1 MRNKILVGGLVTFVV
16 LGGGVYFWARS
27 VLAQDSVRAALAAQL
42 SSALGQPVTVGS
54 ISAGIYP
61 RVTVNL
67 GEVAIGQPPRIQ
79 VKTLRLATGLGAL
92 LSRRIEHAT
101 VHLDGATIELPLPAF
116 GAAADPGAP
125 AAGAEGT
132 APPVGSVEIV
142 SVDAITLNGVEILS
156 GGRTLKGDIDAALS
170 GQSLTL
176 RKATLAADD
185 TTLDLTGQL
194 SDWSAPAGELTVK
207 AGQLNLD
214 RLLSFL
220 SDFAAAAQPAA
231 TSAQPA
237 PAASPSRMNL
247 TVALEAESASSGQL
261 TLGGLTGRARVTGE
275 DVALDPVDFNIFG
288 GRYEGAL
295 ALTLGPAAPRFAF
308 KATLSGIDV
317 ATAMDYAGQAGT
329 MTGKMS
335 GTIDLG
341 GNGADLGAVMK
352 QARGTARIDVTNGV
366 VKGLGLV
373 RSVIVATSMKGGA
386 SSNLTA
392 STDEPF
398 TRLGGTLTIS
408 GGAASTQDFRFESE
422 NLGLNAA
429 GGLRLDGSAVNLV
442 GNVQLS
448 ETLTKQAGTDLVRYT
463 QTGGRVTLPAS
474 ITGSSQNLHVKIDA
488 GEVAKRAI
496 TNFANEEVKKR
507 LGGLGGLFGR

>member
-1 MRNKILVGGLVTFVV
+1 MRNKILLGGLVTFVV

-61 RVTVNL
+61 RVTVDL
-67 GEVAIGQPPRIQ
+67 GEVAIGQPVRIQ
-79 VKTLRLATGLGAL
+79 VRTLRLATGFRAL

-101 VHLDGATIELPLPAF
+101 VHLDGAKIELPLPAF
-116 GAAADPGAP
+116 GAVADPRAP
-125 AAGAEGT
+125 GDDADD
-132 APPVGSVEIV
+132 APPIVEIV
-142 SVDAITLNGVEILS
+142 SVDAIALNGVEILS

-185 TTLDLTGQL
+185 TTLDVTGQL

-220 SDFAAAAQPAA
+220 SDFSAAAQPAA
-231 TSAQPA
+231 TSGQSA
-237 PAASPSRMNL
+237 PAASPSRMDL

-261 TLGGLTGRARVTGE
+261 TLGRLSGRARVTGE
-275 DVALDPVDFNIFG
+275 DVALDPVAFNIFG

-295 ALTLGPAAPRFAF
+295 ALTLGPAAPSFAF
-308 KATLSGIDV
+308 KAKLSGIDV
-317 ATAMDYAGQAGT
+317 ATAMDYAGQPGT

-352 QARGTARIDVTNGV
+352 RARGTARIDVANGV

-386 SSNLTA
+386 TSNLSG

-429 GGLRLDGSAVNLV
+429 GGIRLDGSAVNLV

-448 ETLTKQAGTDLVRYT
+448 EALTKQAGTDLVRYT
-463 QTGGRVTLPAS
+463 QTGGRVTLPAT
-474 ITGSSQNLHVKIDA
+474 ITGSSQNLRVRIDA

-496 TNFANEEVKKR
+496 TNLANEEVKKR

>member
-67 GEVAIGQPPRIQ
+67 GEVSIGQPPRIQ

-101 VHLDGATIELPLPAF
+101 VHLDGAKIELPLPAL
-116 GAAADPGAP
+116 GAAADPRVPSDGADD
-125 AAGAEGT
+125 
-132 APPVGSVEIV
+132 GSPIVEIV

-185 TTLDLTGQL
+185 TTLDVTGQL

-220 SDFAAAAQPAA
+220 SDFSAAAQPAA

-275 DVALDPVDFNIFG
+275 DVALDPVAFNIFG

-295 ALTLGPAAPRFAF
+295 ALTLGPTAPRFAF

-317 ATAMDYAGQAGT
+317 ATAMEYAGQAGT

-386 SSNLTA
+386 TSNLTG

-422 NLGLNAA
+422 NLGLDAA

-496 TNFANEEVKKR
+496 TNLANEEVKKR

>member
-1 MRNKILVGGLVTFVV
+1 MRKRIVIGGLVGLVV
-16 LGGGVYFWARS
+16 LGGGVFVWARS

-54 ISAGIYP
+54 ISAGLYP
-61 RVTVNL
+61 RVTVDL
-67 GEVAIGQPPRIQ
+67 GAVAIGQPPRIQ
-79 VKTLRLATGLGAL
+79 VKTLSLGTGLGAL

-101 VHLDGATIELPLPAF
+101 VRLEGATIELPLPAF
-116 GAAADPGAP
+116 GGAPGAP
-125 AAGAEGT
+125 EAGAPPAGADA
-132 APPVGSVEIV
+132 APPVVEIV
-142 SVDAITLNGVEILS
+142 SVDTIALNGVEILS

-176 RKATLAADD
+176 RKVTLAADD
-185 TTLDLTGQL
+185 TTLDVTGQL
-194 SDWSAPAGELTVK
+194 TDWSGPVGELTVK

-220 SDFAAAAQPAA
+220 TDFSAAAQPVA
-231 TSAQPA
+231 TPAQPA
-237 PAASPSRMNL
+237 PAAAPSRMNL

-261 TLGGLTGRARVTGE
+261 TLGALSGRARVTGE
-275 DVALDPVDFNIFG
+275 DVTLDPVSFNIFG

-295 ALTLGPAAPRFAF
+295 ALTLGPASPRFAF

-335 GTIDLG
+335 GTVDLG
-341 GNGADLGAVMK
+341 GDGADLGAVMK
-352 QARGTARIDVTNGV
+352 RARGTARIDVVNGV

-373 RSVIVATSMKGGA
+373 RSIIVATSMKSGA
-386 SSNLTA
+386 TSNLTA

-398 TRLGGTLTIS
+398 TRLGGTFTIS

-448 ETLTKQAGTDLVRYT
+448 DTLTKQAGSDLVRYT
-463 QTGGRVTLPAS
+463 QSGGRVTLPAS
-474 ITGSSQNLHVKIDA
+474 ITGSSQNLQVRIDA

-496 TNFANEEVKKR
+496 TNRANEEIKKR
-507 LGGLGGLFGR
+507 LGGLFGR